1 MTSLIFDPFMG
12 ASGDMIIA
20 ALIDLGADQAHIKEV
35 MESAAPVTVKIGRT
49 VKNGIAATS
58 VSVTPEDS
66 AIRTYPDIVDDIR
79 TSELPDQIIEDVT
92 AVFDRI
98 ASAES
103 TIHNVSKDQLHF
115 HEIGQADAIADV
127 VGASAAIHDL
137 APGAIFCRPIVTGT
151 GYVKTAHG
159 TLPVPAPATLEILCG
174 SGLLWRYG
182 GIEHELLTPT
192 GAAILAHL
200 TRPNPNIHDTHH
212 DHNQDPDQNLATPV
226 NAVPRSGH
234 SAIRAGYGAGKADLK
249 IPNVLRVILCE
260 NEHIDAG
267 LLRDNIAVLETSVDD
282 VTGEVL
288 GNLIEELIAMG
299 AHDAIMIPATM
310 KKGRSGHLIQV
321 ITKSSDSARVARRI
335 IEETGSLGVRIS
347 PTRHRLIAN
356 RRISPIDVEIGGS
369 KYVAAIK
376 IATDD
381 SDDVLNISAEF
392 EDAKRIARLTGVPV
406 REVMRRIVDQ
416 AWKRDSGIS

>member
-20 ALIDLGADQAHIKEV
+20 ALIDLGADPAHIKDV
-35 MESAAPVTVKIGRT
+35 MESAAPVAVKIGRT
-49 VKNGIAATS
+49 TKNGIAATS

-66 AIRTYPDIVDDIR
+66 TVRTYPEIVAGIR
-79 TSELPDQIIEDVT
+79 SSGLPDQIIKDAT
-92 AVFDRI
+92 AIFDRI

-103 TIHNVSKDQLHF
+103 TIHDVPEDLLHF

-127 VGASAAIHDL
+127 VGASAAIRDL
-137 APGAIFCRPIVTGT
+137 APGAIFCRPIMTGT
-151 GYVKTAHG
+151 GSVKTAHG
-159 TLPVPAPATLEILCG
+159 TLPVPAPATLKILCG

-200 TRPNPNIHDTHH
+200 TCPDT
-212 DHNQDPDQNLATPV
+212 DVGETPGC
-226 NAVPRSGH
+226 A
-234 SAIRAGYGAGKADLK
+234 AIRVGYGAGKADLE
-249 IPNVLRVILCE
+249 IPNVLRAILCE
-260 NEHIDAG
+260 NEHEGAG
-267 LLRDNIAVLETSVDD
+267 LLQDDIKVLETSVDD

-288 GNLIEELIAMG
+288 GSLIEELIAMG
-299 AHDAIMIPATM
+299 AHDAIVIPATM

-321 ITKSSDSARVARRI
+321 ITKSGDSARIARRI

-347 PTRHRLIAN
+347 PTRHRLIAK
-356 RRISPIDVEIGGS
+356 RRIASIEVEIGS
-369 KYVAAIK
+369 REWTAAIK

-381 SDDVLNISAEF
+381 SNNILNISAEF
-392 EDAKRIARLTGVPV
+392 EDARRIARLTGVPV
-406 REVMRRIVDQ
+406 REVMRRIVDV
-416 AWKRDSGIS
+416 AWRRDFSGISRAPSNDRIICHGSACPGGSL

>member
-20 ALIDLGADQAHIKEV
+20 ALIDLGADPAHIKEI
-35 MESAAPVTVKIGRT
+35 MESAAPVAVKIGRT
-49 VKNGIAATS
+49 TKNGIAAAS

-66 AIRTYPDIVDDIR
+66 TVRTYPEIVAGIR
-79 TSELPDQIIEDVT
+79 SSELPDQIIEDAT
-92 AVFDRI
+92 AIFDRI

-103 TIHNVSKDQLHF
+103 TIHDVPEDQLHF

-137 APGAIFCRPIVTGT
+137 APDAIFCRPIMTGT
-151 GYVKTAHG
+151 GSVKTAHG

-200 TRPNPNIHDTHH
+200 THPDT
-212 DHNQDPDQNLATPV
+212 DVGETPGC
-226 NAVPRSGH
+226 A
-234 SAIRAGYGAGKADLK
+234 AIRVGYGAGKADLE
-249 IPNVLRVILCE
+249 IPNVLRAILCE
-260 NEHIDAG
+260 NDRDGAG
-267 LLRDNIAVLETSVDD
+267 LLQDDIEVLETSVDD

-288 GNLIEELIAMG
+288 GSLIEELIVMG
-299 AHDAIMIPATM
+299 AHDAIVIPATM

-321 ITKSSDSARVARRI
+321 ITKSGDSARIARRI

-347 PTRHRLIAN
+347 PTRHRLIAK
-356 RRISPIDVEIGGS
+356 RRIASIEVEIGS
-369 KYVAAIK
+369 REWTAAIK

-381 SDDVLNISAEF
+381 SDTILNISAEF

-406 REVMRRIVDQ
+406 REVMRRIVDA
-416 AWKRDSGIS
+416 AWRCDFPGIP

>member
-20 ALIDLGADQAHIKEV
+20 ALIDLGADPAHIKEV

-58 VSVTPEDS
+58 VLVTPEDS
-66 AIRTYPDIVDDIR
+66 AIRTYPDIVADIR
-79 TSELPDQIIEDVT
+79 ASELPDLIIEDAT

-103 TIHNVSKDQLHF
+103 TIHNVSKDILHF

-127 VGASAAIHDL
+127 VGASVAIHDL

-151 GYVKTAHG
+151 GYVETAHG

-174 SGLLWRYG
+174 SGLVWRYG

-200 TRPNPNIHDTHH
+200 TCPAP
-212 DHNQDPDQNLATPV
+212 DPDQDPATYV
-226 NAVPRSGH
+226 NAVPGSGR
-234 SAIRAGYGAGKADLK
+234 SAIRTGYGAGKADLK

-260 NEHIDAG
+260 NEHDDAG
-267 LLRDNIAVLETSVDD
+267 LLRDDIAVLETSVDD

-288 GNLIEELIAMG
+288 GSLIEELIAMG
-299 AHDAIMIPATM
+299 AHDAIVIPATM

-321 ITKSSDSARVARRI
+321 IAKSSDSARIARRI

-356 RRISPIDVEIGGS
+356 RRISAINIEIGGS

-381 SDDVLNISAEF
+381 SGNVLNISAEF
-392 EDAKRIARLTGVPV
+392 EDAKRVAHLTGVPV

-416 AWKRDSGIS
+416 AWKRDFPGIF

>member
-20 ALIDLGADQAHIKEV
+20 ALIDLGADQAHIKET
-35 MESAAPVTVKIGRT
+35 MESAAPVTVKISRT
-49 VKNGIAATS
+49 MKNGIAATS

-66 AIRTYPDIVDDIR
+66 AIRTYPDIVADIR
-79 TSELPDQIIEDVT
+79 ASELPDRIIDDVT

-127 VGASAAIHDL
+127 VGASAAIHNL
-137 APGAIFCRPIVTGT
+137 APDAIFCRPIMTGT

-182 GIEHELLTPT
+182 GIKHELLTPT

-200 TRPNPNIHDTHH
+200 TCPNPNTHD
-212 DHNQDPDQNLATPV
+212 PATPV
-226 NAVPRSGH
+226 NAVPGAGC

-249 IPNVLRVILCE
+249 IPNVLRAILCE
-260 NEHIDAG
+260 NKHDDAG
-267 LLRDNIAVLETSVDD
+267 LQKDDITVLETSVDD

-288 GNLIEELIAMG
+288 GSLIEELIAMG
-299 AHDAIMIPATM
+299 VHDAIMIPATM

-335 IEETGSLGVRIS
+335 IEETGSLGVRIT

-356 RRISPIDVEIGGS
+356 RRITPIDVEIGGNT
-369 KYVAAIK
+369 YVAAIK
-376 IATDD
+376 IATDNSGD
-381 SDDVLNISAEF
+381 ILNISAEF
-392 EDAKRIARLTGVPV
+392 DDAKRIARLTGVPV
-406 REVMRRIVDQ
+406 REVMRRIVDH
-416 AWKRDSGIS
+416 AWKQES

>member
-49 VKNGIAATS
+49 IKNGIAATS
-58 VSVTPEDS
+58 VTVTPEDS
-66 AIRTYPDIVDDIR
+66 AIRTYPDIVADVR
-79 TSELPDQIIEDVT
+79 SSELPDWIIEDVT
-92 AVFDRI
+92 SVFDRI

-137 APGAIFCRPIVTGT
+137 APGAILCRPIVTGT

-200 TRPNPNIHDTHH
+200 TCPDQNIHD
-212 DHNQDPDQNLATPV
+212 LATPLNTV
-226 NAVPRSGH
+226 GSGCT
-234 SAIRAGYGAGKADLK
+234 AIRAGYGAGKADLK
-249 IPNVLRVILCE
+249 IPNVLRAILCE
-260 NEHIDAG
+260 NEHDDAG
-267 LLRDNIAVLETSVDD
+267 LLQDDITVLETSVDD

-288 GNLIEELIAMG
+288 GSLIEELIAMG

-321 ITKSSDSARVARRI
+321 ITKSSDSAWIARRI

-356 RRISPIDVEIGGS
+356 RRIVPIDVEIGGS

-381 SDDVLNISAEF
+381 SGNVLNISAEF
-392 EDAKRIARLTGVPV
+392 DDAKRIARLTGVPV
-406 REVMRRIVDQ
+406 REVMRRIVDR
-416 AWKRDSGIS
+416 AWKRDFPEIS

>member
-1 MTSLIFDPFMG
+1 MAGDILFHGIYTITRPVILCTIFVFKKYIASPHPKGSFYSIFCEKIVFHKQETWFADTNTAPAISLCIACTQQLPMTCLIFDPFMG

-20 ALIDLGADQAHIKEV
+20 ALIDLGADQVHIKEV

-66 AIRTYPDIVDDIR
+66 AIRTYPDIVADIR
-79 TSELPDQIIEDVT
+79 TSELPDLIIDDVT

-137 APGAIFCRPIVTGT
+137 APSAIFCRPIVTGT

-174 SGLLWRYG
+174 SGLLWSYG

-200 TRPNPNIHDTHH
+200 TCPNPNIH
-212 DHNQDPDQNLATPV
+212 DHNQDPDHDLATPM
-226 NAVPRSGH
+226 NDVPGSGCT
-234 SAIRAGYGAGKADLK
+234 AIRAGYGAGKADLK
-249 IPNVLRVILCE
+249 IANVLRVILCE
-260 NEHIDAG
+260 NEHNDAG
-267 LLRDNIAVLETSVDD
+267 LLRDDIVVLETSVDD

-288 GNLIEELIAMG
+288 GSLIEELIAMG
-299 AHDAIMIPATM
+299 VHDAIMIPATM

-321 ITKSSDSARVARRI
+321 ITKSSDFLSP
-335 IEETGSLGVRIS
+335 SRIS
-347 PTRHRLIAN
+347 MIFW
-356 RRISPIDVEIGGS
+356 S
-369 KYVAAIK
+369 KVY
-376 IATDD
+376 
-381 SDDVLNISAEF
+381 SGPRE
-392 EDAKRIARLTGVPV
+392 AKT
-406 REVMRRIVDQ
+406 
-416 AWKRDSGIS
+416 K